1 MALLRLSIYLALVAA
16 AAVWLPLGLALVV
29 AAVFALVAAAELHR
43 ASVKGR
49 ALLARRRAEAGAQG
63 PSVAP
68 SYREVATTA
77 LWIGL
82 VTQAA
87 APPQAP
93 GPDQGLSGGIAA
105 DTLDAGGD
113 LGGADFGG
121 V

>member
-1 MALLRLSIYLALVAA
+1 MALLRLSIYLALAVAG
-16 AAVWLPLGLALVV
+16 AVWLPLGLALVV
-29 AAVFALVAAAELHR
+29 AAVFALIAIAELHR
-43 ASVKGR
+43 ATVKGR

-63 PSVAP
+63 PPLAP
-68 SYREVATTA
+68 DHREVATTA

-93 GPDQGLSGGIAA
+93 GPEQGLSGGIAA
-105 DTLDAGGD
+105 ETLDAHGD

-121 V
+121 L

>member
-1 MALLRLSIYLALVAA
+1 MALLRLSIYLALVVAG
-16 AAVWLPLGLALVV
+16 AVWLPLGLALVV
-29 AAVFALVAAAELHR
+29 AVVFAVIATAELHR
-43 ASVKGR
+43 ATVKGR
-49 ALLARRRAEAGAQG
+49 ALLARRRAEASAQEAL
-63 PSVAP
+63 VAP
-68 SYREVATTA
+68 NYREVATYA

-93 GPDQGLSGGIAA
+93 GPEQGLSGGLAA
-105 DTLDAGGD
+105 DSLDGGGD